1 VQGVAGNAASFGA
14 GTNTLVVESGASFNG
29 AISGFGT
36 SDTVDIANL
45 TPTQVQNDYNPL
57 THAITTTTDGTLTF
71 SGTFANEH
79 FVFSPDSGSGTLV
92 TVASGPGGTQP
103 GASIT
108 LGRHFTHFSTP
119 EFASRALGIMDAKSA
134 ALTHHDTL
142 DMMRLAG
149 AGAPANF
156 NATHEILAIAR
167 GATPVDLGLT
177 SASGGHHFMLTAS
190 GFNTDRTLQPSGAA
204 DFHSTH
210 SPSLLSGLGHG
221 PAHAAHALF

>member
-1 VQGVAGNAASFGA
+1 
-14 GTNTLVVESGASFNG
+14 
-29 AISGFGT
+29 
-36 SDTVDIANL
+36 
-45 TPTQVQNDYNPL
+45 
-57 THAITTTTDGTLTF
+57 
-71 SGTFANEH
+71 
-79 FVFSPDSGSGTLV
+79 
-92 TVASGPGGTQP
+92 
-103 GASIT
+103 
-108 LGRHFTHFSTP
+108 
-119 EFASRALGIMDAKSA
+119 MDAKSA